1 MLLDLWLTAISHFNI
16 EKMKKRVKKAIY
28 NQVKKTVMGTGKKD
42 NGNKNLRKRHADTV
56 IRNHV
61 IWSMGAGFIPILVAD
76 VFAVSALQLDM
87 IRQLCKVYDIDFEE
101 TRGKALVTSLTSAT
115 LARLGARSL
124 VKLIPGLGTYIG
136 GMTVSAFAGASTYA
150 LGEVFKLHFES
161 GGTILDFDPDRVRRF
176 YRDKFE
182 KGKDVVKDWS
192 KDDLGDIDVEIEND
206 EIVADKKGGFKKM
219 DPIVEDDIL
228 ETPPFSEPVVE
239 KPKDPL
245 TQLKELGDLR
255 DKGVITEAEFKTLKK
270 KLIDDF

>member
-1 MLLDLWLTAISHFNI
+1 
-16 EKMKKRVKKAIY
+16 MKKRVKKAIY
-28 NQVKKTVMGTGKKD
+28 NQVKKTVMGNGKKD
-42 NGNKNLRKRHADTV
+42 DGKDLRKRHADTV

-115 LARLGARSL
+115 LARLGARSI
-124 VKLIPGLGTYIG
+124 VKLIPGIGSYIG

-182 KGKDVVKDWS
+182 KGKDIVKDWS
-192 KDDLGDIDVEIEND
+192 KEDLTDVEVEEDIDGDTVRET
-206 EIVADKKGGFKKM
+206 GFKKPVQMTKVEETIM
-219 DPIVEDDIL
+219 D
-228 ETPPFSEPVVE
+228 TPSTVVE

-245 TQLKELGDLR
+245 SQLKELGDLR
-255 DKGVITEAEFKTLKK
+255 DKGVITEEEFKTLKK